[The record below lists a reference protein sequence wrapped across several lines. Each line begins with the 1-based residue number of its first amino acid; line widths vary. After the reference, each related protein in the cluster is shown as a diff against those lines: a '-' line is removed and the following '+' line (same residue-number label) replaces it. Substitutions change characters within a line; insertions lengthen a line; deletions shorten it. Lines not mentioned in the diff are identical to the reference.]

1 MKLYRVFLI
10 VLMTSAFAVVGCGDS
25 GGGDAGNACSGPIC
39 QANSA
44 LRQTCEQAFNECVQ
58 RGVNTE
64 ECLAAAALVCGNI

>member
-25 GGGDAGNACSGPIC
+25 GGDAANACSGPIC

-44 LRQTCEQAFNECVQ
+44 LKQTCEREFNECVQ